1 MSKEENEKPEIL
13 ENNILDN
20 NISLFDIAKI
30 QNDLLIKL
38 KELKKEI
45 YNRFEEEK
53 KEKENN
59 LEKIRTKF
67 ISLDGINKSFTD
79 SIATINVKLDKF
91 NEIDVFKKKSESQI
105 ITHDIRI
112 NNLMEELKESK
123 FKYDK
128 IIIDNL
134 TVPGFIGPQ
143 AQYKTLGDYIYFN
156 IQNVS
161 SLNTAKEQIKK
172 DLKELKTKTDN
183 IVKEIITIINSAEQ
197 RSNIYCDN
205 KCKNVETEFKLEDSI
220 INEKIMEVRINNIKE
235 AEKLEKRSEE
245 MEIEWQKILNI
256 KKEIDKKLGDHLLIY
271 KMDAAEAINKY
282 KEGKIE
288 FDKVK
293 QRFGNMVEFIKD
305 IRFRK
310 NLGKQVR
317 KKEITKLVHK
327 LDFNNN
333 ESINSDDLKN
343 VDLDYN
349 FKNGKS
355 LNISED
361 EEEYEKKKKVKKL
374 VKKLTSHEIDF
385 ENESNYLKYNKSK
398 KTIKSSSKNSIS
410 ESDEEKRKRIN
421 SNNINSSKEEKKK
434 KKSIFTSPI
443 KNKHKLEKDNN
454 NVLNK
459 ISINSEQ
466 NEKKENQNKT
476 KVSFELKNFPTKKK
490 SSMLLNKRKLSSN
503 EQKKDLNE
511 SDLLYTSSPTRSKS
525 GKVKMD
531 FSQNNKKGYSNN
543 DLKEKKISNPA
554 RKLTP
559 VYKQFFNPIKKK
571 KK

>member
-1 MSKEENEKPEIL
+1 MSKEEYEKSEIL

-30 QNDLLIKL
+30 QNDLLIQL
-38 KELKKEI
+38 KDLKKEI
-45 YNRFEEEK
+45 YNKFEEEK

-67 ISLDGINKSFTD
+67 ISLDGINKCFTD

-183 IVKEIITIINSAEQ
+183 IVKEIITITNSAEQ
-197 RSNIYCDN
+197 RCNMYCDN

-317 KKEITKLVHK
+317 KKEITKLIHK

-349 FKNGKS
+349 FKTGKS

-361 EEEYEKKKKVKKL
+361 EEEYEKK
-374 VKKLTSHEIDF
+374 
-385 ENESNYLKYNKSK
+385 
-398 KTIKSSSKNSIS
+398 
-410 ESDEEKRKRIN
+410 RK
-421 SNNINSSKEEKKK
+421 
-434 KKSIFTSPI
+434 
-443 KNKHKLEKDNN
+443 
-454 NVLNK
+454 
-459 ISINSEQ
+459 
-466 NEKKENQNKT
+466 
-476 KVSFELKNFPTKKK
+476 LKN
-490 SSMLLNKRKLSSN
+490 
-503 EQKKDLNE
+503 
-511 SDLLYTSSPTRSKS
+511 
-525 GKVKMD
+525 
-531 FSQNNKKGYSNN
+531 
-543 DLKEKKISNPA
+543 
-554 RKLTP
+554 
-559 VYKQFFNPIKKK
+559 
-571 KK
+571 

>member
-30 QNDLLIKL
+30 QNDLLIQL
-38 KELKKEI
+38 KDLKKEI
-45 YNRFEEEK
+45 YNKFEEEK

-67 ISLDGINKSFTD
+67 ISLDGINKCFTD

-112 NNLMEELKESK
+112 NNLMEELKELK

-183 IVKEIITIINSAEQ
+183 IVKEIITITNSAEQ
-197 RSNIYCDN
+197 RCNMYCDN

-317 KKEITKLVHK
+317 KKEISKLVHK
-327 LDFNNN
+327 LDFNNH

-349 FKNGKS
+349 FKTGKS

-459 ISINSEQ
+459 NSINSEQ

-476 KVSFELKNFPTKKK
+476 KVNFELKNFPTKKK
-490 SSMLLNKRKLSSN
+490 SSMLLNK
-503 EQKKDLNE
+503 
-511 SDLLYTSSPTRSKS
+511 
-525 GKVKMD
+525 
-531 FSQNNKKGYSNN
+531 
-543 DLKEKKISNPA
+543 
-554 RKLTP
+554 
-559 VYKQFFNPIKKK
+559 
-571 KK
+571 